1 MFLVWQF
8 VSDLLVPSVTWWVTW
23 NSDDYRDAGTNEAKY
38 TNGARPDAARDNGA
52 ILTLILWSCERVR
65 CFSLTNDANI
75 WPSENIFIELING
88 SDIMAVICWK
98 LMVSTGR
105 VDQPDIAI
113 IIIFVKWYVHYS
125 GSPSDIII
133 MISKK
138 FCLTSPICQKLCFP
152 RSLVEGFENYTGH
165 RSYPIH
171 NDLPTENTI
180 RSDFHKSKKYNTEDL

>member
-1 MFLVWQF
+1 MNQTLVKGEKSFKKYIVKLSSLVSSIQNHYQKCCGDIIVMFLVWQF

-52 ILTLILWSCERVR
+52 ILTLILWSCSRVP

-105 VDQPDIAI
+105 VYQPDIAI
-113 IIIFVKWYVHYS
+113 CQ
-125 GSPSDIII
+125 
-133 MISKK
+133 MICS
-138 FCLTSPICQKLCFP
+138 F
-152 RSLVEGFENYTGH
+152 
-165 RSYPIH
+165 
-171 NDLPTENTI
+171 
-180 RSDFHKSKKYNTEDL
+180 

>member
-52 ILTLILWSCERVR
+52 ILTRILWSCSRVP

-105 VDQPDIAI
+105 VYQPDIAI

-125 GSPSDIII
+125 GSPSDHHDI
-133 MISKK
+133 KEVLLDFPYLPK
-138 FCLTSPICQKLCFP
+138 AVFSPIPRWGIWKLYRTP
-152 RSLVEGFENYTGH
+152 V
-165 RSYPIH
+165 
-171 NDLPTENTI
+171 LPNP
-180 RSDFHKSKKYNTEDL
+180 